1 MRFNQ
6 PTQLVTAKC
15 RLEESPEADRNRNT
29 LAISLNASYY
39 SLDELFPARVGVN
52 RAKVNGMYNSVDE
65 LQRALNV
72 QDYIAERGLSVA
84 IFLALKT
91 GKPLFLEGD
100 AGVGKTEIAKVLSAL
115 LDTDLIRMQ
124 CYEGLD
130 VNTAVY
136 EWNYAG
142 QILHLRLMEA
152 EGLARI
158 DMERELFSDRFL
170 LKRPLLQAIEA
181 SENGRAPVLLIDELD
196 RSDEEFEAFLLE
208 LLSHFQISIPELG
221 TLKAEA
227 PPTVI
232 VTSNR
237 TREIHDALKRR
248 CLYYWIDYP
257 HFHKELQIVAR
268 KAPDVP
274 PMLARQITA
283 FIQDM
288 RSMELFKRP
297 GIAETLDWTAA
308 LIALDQN
315 ELALETVQD
324 TLGVILKYQ
333 DDVEMLDGETIRN
346 MIERAKVEAQRV

>member
-1 MRFNQ
+1 
-6 PTQLVTAKC
+6 
-15 RLEESPEADRNRNT
+15 
-29 LAISLNASYY
+29 
-39 SLDELFPARVGVN
+39 
-52 RAKVNGMYNSVDE
+52 MYNSVDE
-65 LQRALNV
+65 LQAALNE

-84 IFLALKT
+84 IYLALKT

-100 AGVGKTEIAKVLSAL
+100 AGVGKTEIAKVLSTAL
-115 LDTDLIRMQ
+115 STDLIRMQ

-142 QILHLRLMEA
+142 QILHMRLMEN
-152 EGLARI
+152 EGLAREA
-158 DMERELFSDRFL
+158 MESELFSERFL
-170 LKRPLLQAIEA
+170 LKRPLLQAIEQSRA
-181 SENGRAPVLLIDELD
+181 GKAPVLLIDELD

-208 LLSHFQISIPELG
+208 LLSDFQISIPELG
-221 TLKAEA
+221 TLRAPA
-227 PPTVI
+227 PPVVV

-257 HFHKELQIVAR
+257 HFHKELQIVER

-274 PMLARQITA
+274 AMLARQITA

-315 ELALETVQD
+315 ELSLETVQD

-333 DDVEMLDGETIRN
+333 DDVEMLDPTTIQN
-346 MIERAKVEAQRV
+346 MIDRAKVEAQRA

>member
-1 MRFNQ
+1 MG
-6 PTQLVTAKC
+6 
-15 RLEESPEADRNRNT
+15 E
-29 LAISLNASYY
+29 
-39 SLDELFPARVGVN
+39 
-52 RAKVNGMYNSVDE
+52 
-65 LQRALNV
+65 
-72 QDYIAERGLSVA
+72 QDYIAERGLTVA
-84 IFLALKT
+84 IYLALKT

-100 AGVGKTEIAKVLSAL
+100 AGVGKTEIAKVLAAL
-115 LDTDLIRMQ
+115 LDTELIRMQ

-130 VNTAVY
+130 VSTAVY

-142 QILHLRLMEA
+142 QILHLRLMES
-152 EGLARI
+152 EDMAREA
-158 DMERELFSDRFL
+158 MEAELFSQRFL
-170 LKRPLLQAIEA
+170 LKRPLLQAIEE
-181 SENGRAPVLLIDELD
+181 SRNGSAPVLLIDELD
-196 RSDEEFEAFLLE
+196 RSDEEFEAYLLE
-208 LLSHFQISIPELG
+208 LLSDFQITIPELG
-221 TLKAEA
+221 TIAA
-227 PPTVI
+227 SVPPVVV

-257 HFHKELQIVAR
+257 HFRKELEIVER
-268 KAPDVP
+268 KAPDVK

-288 RSMELFKRP
+288 RSLELFKRP

-315 ELALETVQD
+315 ELSLETVQD

-333 DDVEMLDGETIRN
+333 DDVEMLDAATIQN

>member
-1 MRFNQ
+1 
-6 PTQLVTAKC
+6 
-15 RLEESPEADRNRNT
+15 
-29 LAISLNASYY
+29 
-39 SLDELFPARVGVN
+39 
-52 RAKVNGMYNSVDE
+52 MYNSVDE
-65 LQRALNV
+65 LQAALNE

-84 IFLALKT
+84 IYLALKT

-100 AGVGKTEIAKVLSAL
+100 AGVGKTEIAKVLSAAL
-115 LDTDLIRMQ
+115 ATDLIRLQ

-142 QILHLRLMEA
+142 QILHLRLMER
-152 EGLARI
+152 EGLAREV
-158 DMERELFSDRFL
+158 MEDELFSERFL
-170 LKRPLLQAIEA
+170 LKRPLLQAIEQ
-181 SENGRAPVLLIDELD
+181 SRDGKAPVLLIDELD

-208 LLSHFQISIPELG
+208 LLSDFQVSIPELG
-221 TLKAEA
+221 TISATV
-227 PPTVI
+227 PPVVV

-257 HFHKELQIVAR
+257 HFHKELQIVER

-274 PMLARQITA
+274 LMLARQITA

-315 ELALETVQD
+315 ELSLETVQD

-333 DDVEMLDGETIRN
+333 DDVEMLDPTTIQN
-346 MIERAKVEAQRV
+346 MIDRASVEAQRA

>member
-1 MRFNQ
+1 
-6 PTQLVTAKC
+6 
-15 RLEESPEADRNRNT
+15 
-29 LAISLNASYY
+29 
-39 SLDELFPARVGVN
+39 
-52 RAKVNGMYNSVDE
+52 MYNSVDG
-65 LQRALNV
+65 LQAALNE

-84 IFLALKT
+84 IYLALKT

-100 AGVGKTEIAKVLSAL
+100 AGVGKTEIAKVLSTAL
-115 LDTDLIRMQ
+115 ETDLIRMQ

-142 QILHLRLMEA
+142 QILHLRLMET
-152 EGLARI
+152 EGVAREQ
-158 DMERELFSDRFL
+158 MEDELFSERFL
-170 LKRPLLQAIEA
+170 LKRPLLQAIEQ
-181 SENGRAPVLLIDELD
+181 SRDGKAPVLLIDELD

-208 LLSHFQISIPELG
+208 LLSDYQISIPELG
-221 TLKAEA
+221 TVRATT
-227 PPTVI
+227 PPVVV

-257 HFHKELQIVAR
+257 HFHKELQIVER
-268 KAPDVP
+268 KAPDVA
-274 PMLARQITA
+274 PMLARQVTA

-315 ELALETVQD
+315 ELSLETVQD

-333 DDVEMLDGETIRN
+333 DDVEMLDPTTIQN
-346 MIERAKVEAQRV
+346 MIDRAKVEAQRA

>member
-1 MRFNQ
+1 
-6 PTQLVTAKC
+6 
-15 RLEESPEADRNRNT
+15 
-29 LAISLNASYY
+29 
-39 SLDELFPARVGVN
+39 
-52 RAKVNGMYNSVDE
+52 MYNSVDE
-65 LQRALNV
+65 LQAALNE

-84 IFLALKT
+84 IYLALKT

-100 AGVGKTEIAKVLSAL
+100 AGVGKTEIAKVLSAAL
-115 LDTDLIRMQ
+115 ATDLIRLQ

-142 QILHLRLMEA
+142 QILHLRLMER
-152 EGLARI
+152 EGLAREV
-158 DMERELFSDRFL
+158 MEDELFSERFL
-170 LKRPLLQAIEA
+170 LKRPLLQAIEQ
-181 SENGRAPVLLIDELD
+181 SRDRKAPVLLIDELD

-208 LLSHFQISIPELG
+208 LLSDFQVSIPELG
-221 TLKAEA
+221 TISATV
-227 PPTVI
+227 PPVVV

-257 HFHKELQIVAR
+257 HFHKELQIVER

-274 PMLARQITA
+274 LMLARQITA

-315 ELALETVQD
+315 ELSLETVQD

-333 DDVEMLDGETIRN
+333 DDVEMLDPTTIQN
-346 MIERAKVEAQRV
+346 MIDRASVEAQRA

>member
-1 MRFNQ
+1 
-6 PTQLVTAKC
+6 
-15 RLEESPEADRNRNT
+15 
-29 LAISLNASYY
+29 
-39 SLDELFPARVGVN
+39 
-52 RAKVNGMYNSVDE
+52 MYNSVDE
-65 LQRALNV
+65 LQAALNE
-72 QDYIAERGLSVA
+72 QDYIAERGLAVA
-84 IFLALKT
+84 IYLALKM

-100 AGVGKTEIAKVLSAL
+100 AGVGKTEIAKVLSTAL
-115 LDTDLIRMQ
+115 STDLIRMQ

-142 QILHLRLMEA
+142 QILHLRLMEN
-152 EGLARI
+152 EGLAREA
-158 DMERELFSDRFL
+158 MESELFSERFL
-170 LKRPLLQAIEA
+170 LKRPLLQAIEQSRA
-181 SENGRAPVLLIDELD
+181 GKAPVLLIDELD

-208 LLSHFQISIPELG
+208 LLSDFQISIPELG
-221 TLKAEA
+221 TVTAA
-227 PPTVI
+227 VPPVVV

-257 HFHKELQIVAR
+257 HFHKELQIVKR

-274 PMLARQITA
+274 RMLARQITA

-288 RSMELFKRP
+288 RSLELFKRP

-315 ELALETVQD
+315 ELSLETVQD

-333 DDVEMLDGETIRN
+333 DDVEMLDSTTIQN
-346 MIERAKVEAQRV
+346 MIDRAKVEAQRV

>member
-1 MRFNQ
+1 MF
-6 PTQLVTAKC
+6 
-15 RLEESPEADRNRNT
+15 
-29 LAISLNASYY
+29 
-39 SLDELFPARVGVN
+39 
-52 RAKVNGMYNSVDE
+52 NSVDD
-65 LQRALNV
+65 LQAALSQ
-72 QDYIAERGLSVA
+72 QDYIAERGLAVA

-100 AGVGKTEIAKVLSAL
+100 AGVGKTEIAKVLAAL
-115 LDTDLIRMQ
+115 METELIRMQ

-130 VNTAVY
+130 INTAVY

-152 EGLARI
+152 EGLARE
-158 DMERELFSDRFL
+158 DMEGELFSERFL
-170 LKRPLLQAIEA
+170 LKRPLLQAIEQSA
-181 SENGRAPVLLIDELD
+181 NGAAPVLLIDELD

-208 LLSHFQISIPELG
+208 LLSDFQISIPELG
-221 TLKAEA
+221 TVKAA
-227 PPTVI
+227 KPPVVV

-248 CLYYWIDYP
+248 CLYFWIDYP
-257 HFHKELQIVAR
+257 HFHKELEIVRR
-268 KAPDVP
+268 KAPDVA

-297 GIAETLDWTAA
+297 GVAETLDWTAA

-333 DDVEMLDGETIRN
+333 DDVEMLDATTIQN
-346 MIERAKVEAQRV
+346 MIDRAKVEAQRA

>member
-1 MRFNQ
+1 MNC
-6 PTQLVTAKC
+6 A
-15 RLEESPEADRNRNT
+15 
-29 LAISLNASYY
+29 Y
-39 SLDELFPARVGVN
+39 S
-52 RAKVNGMYNSVDE
+52 SVDE
-65 LQRALNV
+65 LQKALSE
-72 QDYIAERGLSVA
+72 QDYIADRGLAVA

-100 AGVGKTEIAKVLSAL
+100 AGVGKTEIAKVLAAQ
-115 LDTDLIRMQ
+115 LDAELIRMQ

-130 VNTAVY
+130 INTAVY

-152 EGLARI
+152 EGAARE
-158 DMERELFSDRFL
+158 DMESELFSERFL
-170 LKRPLLQAIEA
+170 LKRPLLQAIE
-181 SENGRAPVLLIDELD
+181 SSVNGRAPVLLIDELD

-208 LLSHFQISIPELG
+208 LLSDFQITIPELG
-221 TLKAEA
+221 TVKAA
-227 PPTVI
+227 SPPVVV

-257 HFHKELQIVAR
+257 HFHKELEIVQR

-297 GIAETLDWTAA
+297 GVAETLDWTAA
-308 LIALDQN
+308 LIALDTK

-333 DDVEMLDGETIRN
+333 DDVEMLDATTIQN
-346 MIERAKVEAQRV
+346 MIDRAKVEAQRA

>member
-1 MRFNQ
+1 
-6 PTQLVTAKC
+6 
-15 RLEESPEADRNRNT
+15 
-29 LAISLNASYY
+29 
-39 SLDELFPARVGVN
+39 
-52 RAKVNGMYNSVDE
+52 MYNSVDE
-65 LQRALNV
+65 LQAALNE

-84 IFLALKT
+84 IYLALKT

-100 AGVGKTEIAKVLSAL
+100 AGVGKTEIAKVLSTAL
-115 LDTDLIRMQ
+115 GANLIRMQ

-142 QILHLRLMEA
+142 QILHLRLMER
-152 EGLARI
+152 EGLAREQ
-158 DMERELFSDRFL
+158 MEDELFSERFL
-170 LKRPLLQAIEA
+170 LKRPLLQAIEQ
-181 SENGRAPVLLIDELD
+181 SRDGKAPVLLIDELD

-208 LLSHFQISIPELG
+208 LLSDFQISIPELG
-221 TLKAEA
+221 TISATV
-227 PPTVI
+227 PPVVV

-257 HFHKELQIVAR
+257 HFHKELNIVER
-268 KAPDVP
+268 KAPDVA

-315 ELALETVQD
+315 ELSLETVQD

-333 DDVEMLDGETIRN
+333 DDVEMLDPTTIQN
-346 MIERAKVEAQRV
+346 MIDRAKVEAQRA

>member
-1 MRFNQ
+1 
-6 PTQLVTAKC
+6 
-15 RLEESPEADRNRNT
+15 
-29 LAISLNASYY
+29 
-39 SLDELFPARVGVN
+39 
-52 RAKVNGMYNSVDE
+52 MYNSVDE
-65 LQRALNV
+65 LQAALNE
-72 QDYIAERGLSVA
+72 QDYIAERGLSVT
-84 IFLALKT
+84 IYLALKT

-100 AGVGKTEIAKVLSAL
+100 AGVGKTEIAKVLSTAL
-115 LDTDLIRMQ
+115 STDLIRMQ

-142 QILHLRLMEA
+142 QILHMRLMEA
-152 EGLARI
+152 ARGHSRDNEGLAREA
-158 DMERELFSDRFL
+158 MESELFSERFL
-170 LKRPLLQAIEA
+170 LKRPLLQAIEQ
-181 SENGRAPVLLIDELD
+181 SRDGKAPVLLIDELD

-208 LLSHFQISIPELG
+208 LLSDFQISIPELG
-221 TLKAEA
+221 TISATV
-227 PPTVI
+227 PPVVV

-257 HFHKELQIVAR
+257 HFHKELQIVER

-274 PMLARQITA
+274 AMLARQITA

-315 ELALETVQD
+315 ELSLETVQD

-333 DDVEMLDGETIRN
+333 DDVEMLDPTTIQN
-346 MIERAKVEAQRV
+346 MIDRAKVEAQRA